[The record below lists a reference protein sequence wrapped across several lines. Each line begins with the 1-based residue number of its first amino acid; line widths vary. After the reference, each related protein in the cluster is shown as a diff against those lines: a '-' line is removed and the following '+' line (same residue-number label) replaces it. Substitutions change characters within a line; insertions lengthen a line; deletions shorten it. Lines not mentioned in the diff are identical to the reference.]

1 MRVLQRAQQ
10 IARER
15 MYHGDGTGSALQRTL
30 KTFAIDPVAYS
41 ERQFSDDAGIV
52 DMPDSGMVQ
61 AAERFGLTDEPCPG
75 GLVGVEV
82 HPQAHS
88 APEDQVLGFEEHAL
102 ERYGYRALQPVSGA
116 KRCVGA
122 LVVAGGLVRVQRSN
136 PRRRSIVT
144 WRPHTAKLHQRRR
157 SLGESSVKKREQLSP
172 AQRRTRS
179 NGRERTSAADAAI
192 AISKVGRCS
201 GANLSC
207 HSPLTRVSW

>member
-15 MYHGDGTGSALQRTL
+15 VYHGDGTGSALERTL
-30 KTFAIDPVAYS
+30 KTFAIDPVPYS
-41 ERQFSDDAGIV
+41 ECQFSDDTRIV
-52 DMPDSGMVQ
+52 DVPDSGMVQ
-61 AAERFGLTDEPCPG
+61 ATERFGLTDKPCPG

-88 APEDQVLGFEEHAL
+88 APEDQVLGFEEDAL
-102 ERYGYRALQPVSGA
+102 NRYGHRALQPVSGA

-144 WRPHTAKLHQRRR
+144 
-157 SLGESSVKKREQLSP
+157 
-172 AQRRTRS
+172 
-179 NGRERTSAADAAI
+179 
-192 AISKVGRCS
+192 
-201 GANLSC
+201 
-207 HSPLTRVSW
+207 